1 MKNIHFLIL
10 SFALFA
16 QSSQAF
22 DGFGFLPYTREH
34 MDIGVRLVDDEL
46 VGYWLND
53 LAVINGEITSPNFD
67 ANEVR
72 ALGIFDADTP
82 PLDRPDSSDWDFLGV
97 EAGEPIYIL
106 PSGGVPDTVPY
117 LGFTTEDPSLSEL
130 EANQYSFT
138 LVDMTAPEDG
148 VFSLFVG
155 SANVP
160 LNTSTG
166 FPAGTLNI
174 NVGDHLHYNWGFSH
188 LGTYDLYFEVEA
200 QFVTN
205 SVTNVI
211 MTGSDMFRFQITDG
225 GGFDSYEHWRRTVFT
240 PEDIADETISG
251 PSATPLDDGISNLQR
266 YAFGD
271 TGSAEL
277 IWLEHNGSLVPGIEA
292 RMRFLS
298 GDLAPV
304 AEFTP
309 QLVDPD
315 WSDASLS
322 LIHAEQIHHDP
333 GMEIRTYA
341 VDHPE
346 SEAGFL
352 RLRSAP

>member
-1 MKNIHFLIL
+1 ML
-10 SFALFA
+10 S
-16 QSSQAF
+16 QSGQAF

-34 MDIGVRLVDDEL
+34 MDIGVRLIDGEL
-46 VGYWLND
+46 VGYWKND
-53 LAVINGEITSPNFD
+53 FATINGQTTTPD
-67 ANEVR
+67 YAANELR

-82 PLDRPDSSDWDFLGV
+82 PLNRPASSDWDFLGV

-106 PSGGVPDTVPY
+106 PSGGVPNTVPY
-117 LGFTTEDPSLSEL
+117 LGLSTEDPSLSALGADE
-130 EANQYSFT
+130 YSFT
-138 LVDMTAPEDG
+138 LVDMTGPEDG

-155 SANVP
+155 SDNVP
-160 LNTSTG
+160 MNTSTG
-166 FPAGTLNI
+166 FPAGTLMI
-174 NVGDHLHYNWGFSH
+174 EAGDHLHYNWGFSH
-188 LGTYDLYFEVEA
+188 VGTYDLYLEFEA
-200 QFVTN
+200 LAGGT
-205 SVTNVI
+205 VI
-211 MTGSDMFRFQITDG
+211 TSSSDMFRFQITDG
-225 GGFDSYEHWRRTVFT
+225 SGFDDYEHWRRTVFT
-240 PEDIADETISG
+240 PEDIVDEAISG

-309 QLVDPD
+309 QLVPADWDPAD
-315 WSDASLS
+315 
-322 LIHAEQIHHDP
+322 LILIDSESVHHDP
-333 GMEIRTYA
+333 GMEIRTYR

-346 SEAGFL
+346 SDAGFL
-352 RLRSAP
+352 RLRSSMP